1 MRHIPMAFPL
11 LFLLIVGATF
21 FAGAYAIAEGAA
33 VGQGDAATRVAD
45 YESGDGPDHSASR
58 DKLEWYESA
67 AVLVCPLH

>member
-1 MRHIPMAFPL
+1 MRHIPIAFPI
-11 LFLLIVGATF
+11 LFLLIIGVTF

-33 VGQGDAATRVAD
+33 LGQGDVATP
-45 YESGDGPDHSASR
+45 EPDHSAPR